1 MPDVFPEDA
10 SGKRA
15 KVFSKLC
22 CLIQAIPVSGADPEL
37 ELVEHTLIADLALD
51 SLRLVE
57 LIFELERCFCT
68 EADEGLMVQART
80 LGDVVSLFAEEC
92 EKEECQTEECQTE
105 ECQTEECQTS
115 A

>member
-1 MPDVFPEDA
+1 MSDFFAEDS

-15 KVFSKLC
+15 KIFIKLC
-22 CLIQAIPVSGADPEL
+22 CLVQAMPGSDGDPEL
-37 ELVEHTLIADLALD
+37 ELGEHTLIADLALD

-57 LIFELERCFCT
+57 LIFELERFFDT

-80 LGDVVSLFAEEC
+80 LGDVVSLFT
-92 EKEECQTEECQTE
+92 KECQTKEGKTE
-105 ECQTEECQTS
+105 ECHTS